1 MNENYDH
8 PGMPE
13 GSADGIVKGMYLF
26 RKGGRKKLRVQLL
39 GSGTIFRE
47 VIAAADLLKKDF
59 DVDADI
65 WSVTSFN
72 ELRREGLDVA
82 RWNMMHPDKKART
95 SYVEQCLEDFGGPVI
110 AATDYMKIYA
120 DQIRNF
126 IQDRTY
132 TVLGTDGFGR
142 SDTRQKLRKHFE
154 VNRYY
159 IVLAALK
166 TLADEK
172 KIPASKVAQAIK
184 KYKINP
190 EKPNPVTV

>member
-1 MNENYDH
+1 
-8 PGMPE
+8 
-13 GSADGIVKGMYLF
+13 
-26 RKGGRKKLRVQLL
+26 
-39 GSGTIFRE
+39 
-47 VIAAADLLKKDF
+47 
-59 DVDADI
+59 
-65 WSVTSFN
+65 
-72 ELRREGLDVA
+72 
-82 RWNMMHPDKKART
+82 
-95 SYVEQCLEDFGGPVI
+95 
-110 AATDYMKIYA
+110 MKIYA

>member
-1 MNENYDH
+1 
-8 PGMPE
+8 
-13 GSADGIVKGMYLF
+13 MYLF

-82 RWNMMHPDKKART
+82 RWNMMHPDKKPRT

-126 IQDRTY
+126 IQDRPY
-132 TVLGTDGFGR
+132 TVMGTDGFGR